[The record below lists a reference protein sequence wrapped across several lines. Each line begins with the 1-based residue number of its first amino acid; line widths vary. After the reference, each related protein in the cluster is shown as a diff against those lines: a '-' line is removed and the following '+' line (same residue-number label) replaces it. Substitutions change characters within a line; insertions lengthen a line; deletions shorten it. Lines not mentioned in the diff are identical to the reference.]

1 MSEQTQY
8 LVALHDKESLET
20 STMCLNI
27 LSTLLVASGAILT
40 LAIQQGIAESNTSSS
55 WLVRLSIFQYLIE
68 ILAALIALGI
78 LLARRIRRIDTI
90 RSKLND
96 EREQEEVGILVPH
109 SKPEFYALCACVAC
123 AFVLFASATVTLG
136 LCAFWRS

>member
-1 MSEQTQY
+1 MGEQTQY
-8 LVALHDKESLET
+8 LAALHDKESLET

-55 WLVRLSIFQYLIE
+55 WLVRLSIFQYIIE
-68 ILAALIALGI
+68 ILVVLIALCI
-78 LLARRIRRIDTI
+78 LLVRRIRRIGTI
-90 RSKLND
+90 RSKLKGKQGG
-96 EREQEEVGILVPH
+96 EYISIHHPKIELI
-109 SKPEFYALCACVAC
+109 ALCACVAC

>member
-1 MSEQTQY
+1 MGEQTQY

-68 ILAALIALGI
+68 ILVVLIAFCI
-78 LLARRIRRIDTI
+78 LLIRRIRRIRTL
-90 RSKLND
+90 RSALGGK
-96 EREQEEVGILVPH
+96 H
-109 SKPEFYALCACVAC
+109 TSEFLSVHHPKIELIALCVCVAC

-136 LCAFWRS
+136 LYALCLSA